1 MRVPHTLQ
9 KLNNVRLKSHV
20 YTYVPSKVPLFN
32 RNADLSYRSS
42 FPKLHTSAT
51 RSNNARKSDSYH
63 PFPLPSAINAIPPS
77 PISQLPFPTSPLRG
91 SWSRTPISSAPV
103 ASLGQLQKLLR
114 SYSGEKSEP
123 TSASTTGGTL
133 SIQHAEAVWLLY
145 STLPQAYRRTF
156 PLSVLHQTFRQVVPR
171 YSDIK
176 TLIGNPRTRNPS
188 IVRDHRRKVRKLAAE
203 WEMRLRVV
211 AGDILAPRR
220 NGARQEGEN
229 MKEVS
234 HTPGV
239 LTGGLRKL
247 SILGDKTGCESILL
261 ELKSRFPPSP
271 SCSSSDSASSLTPMV
286 SPSEWRTLYDYSLR
300 SIVRWLSLNIYRAPT
315 AQGEIL
321 SAISSLK
328 RLISGMQS
336 QGVPAGEQTALV
348 LLDAGRHSSSPAV
361 VQDQKV
367 REGFEDLT
375 RVILEGGYGIK
386 RREKGRDLG
395 ALELGWEGLKV
406 DLPTQVKLAVIEMM
420 GRKGDLWGMI
430 VAFERMYPD
439 LPVLSSPA
447 YSLASPSASTVKPT
461 SASGL
466 GELQENVTEA
476 EAARTNLGSE
486 ELMEEEIPTL
496 SSMIA
501 KEQAERAERDWLGR
515 FRHSDADISDT
526 VTSAS
531 ANIAGPVEATETM
544 ELESSYRRPFSAY
557 LPSVPMPLSLSSF
570 SSHPSYAHAD
580 VNSIPPDY
588 MIKTMLHY
596 IYLHRHPDPDV
607 TFHGG
612 RGRQNVREMG
622 LYVCRVGLRFAAL
635 EQVRWLSELV
645 ASSSA
650 SASSFTSSDPT
661 SNPNLEITQKRIHP
675 DPLWFNTALR
685 IVLSSAGH
693 NKKAI
698 GKTGVLREEI
708 EGLKR
713 RLEEEIEVL
722 EMLRASKAETANVV
736 TADVSACESSVDTSE
751 GQLNDITASTPSLT
765 PNTNIHMNINIDIP
779 THLRSLQT
787 KLDQLA
793 SLKEEIEHRKEVA
806 NARKSRAKVRAA
818 EAQALVEPQSAEV
831 EAVATENEM
840 KMNGKEEQ
848 GKEVYMS
855 GIALA

>member
-9 KLNNVRLKSHV
+9 KLNNVRLKSHL

-32 RNADLSYRSS
+32 RDADLSYRSS
-42 FPKLHTSAT
+42 FFMLHTSAT
-51 RSNNARKSDSYH
+51 RSNSTRKSDSYH

-77 PISQLPFPTSPLRG
+77 PISQLPFPTTPLRG
-91 SWSRTPISSAPV
+91 SWSQTPISSAPV

-114 SYSGEKSEP
+114 SYSGEKSDP
-123 TSASTTGGTL
+123 TSSSTTGGML

-220 NGARQEGEN
+220 NGARREGEN
-229 MKEVS
+229 MKEES
-234 HTPGV
+234 NTPGV

-261 ELKSRFPPSP
+261 ELKSRFPPLP
-271 SCSSSDSASSLTPMV
+271 SCSSGGAASSLTPMV

-386 RREKGRDLG
+386 RKEKGRDLG

-447 YSLASPSASTVKPT
+447 YSLASPSASIVKPT

-486 ELMEEEIPTL
+486 EVMEEEIPTL

-515 FRHSDADISDT
+515 FRRSNADTSDT
-526 VTSAS
+526 VASAS
-531 ANIAGPVEATETM
+531 ANIAGPVEATETV

-570 SSHPSYAHAD
+570 SSYPIYAHSDA
-580 VNSIPPDY
+580 NSIPPDY
-588 MIKTMLHY
+588 IIKTMLHY
-596 IYLHRHPDPDV
+596 IYLHRHPDPDA
-607 TFHGG
+607 TLHGG

-622 LYVCRVGLRFAAL
+622 LYVCRVGLRFAAV

-645 ASSSA
+645 ASSS
-650 SASSFTSSDPT
+650 SSPSSFTSDST
-661 SNPNLEITQKRIHP
+661 SNPNLEITHKRIHP

-685 IVLSSAGH
+685 IVISSAGR

-708 EGLKR
+708 EGLER

-722 EMLRASKAETANVV
+722 EMLRASKAETANLV
-736 TADVSACESSVDTSE
+736 TAGVSGSESSADTSE
-751 GQLNDITASTPSLT
+751 GHLNDITASTPSLT
-765 PNTNIHMNINIDIP
+765 PNTNIHININIDIP

-793 SLKEEIEHRKEVA
+793 RLKEEIEHRKEVA
-806 NARKSRAKVRAA
+806 SARKNRAKARAA
-818 EAQALVEPQSAEV
+818 EAQALVEAQSAV
-831 EAVATENEM
+831 LEAVATENDI
-840 KMNGKEEQ
+840 KMNRKEKEKR
-848 GKEVYMS
+848 KEVYMS

>member
-1 MRVPHTLQ
+1 M
-9 KLNNVRLKSHV
+9 
-20 YTYVPSKVPLFN
+20 
-32 RNADLSYRSS
+32 
-42 FPKLHTSAT
+42 LHTSAT
-51 RSNNARKSDSYH
+51 RSNNTRKSDGYH

-77 PISQLPFPTSPLRG
+77 PISQLPFPTGPLRG
-91 SWSRTPISSAPV
+91 SWSQTPISSAPV

-114 SYSGEKSEP
+114 SYSGEKSQP

-211 AGDILAPRR
+211 AGDILAPKR

-229 MKEVS
+229 MKEES

-271 SCSSSDSASSLTPMV
+271 SSASSDAASSSTPIV
-286 SPSEWRTLYDYSLR
+286 SPSKWRTLYDYSLR

-348 LLDAGRHSSSPAV
+348 LLDAGRHSSSPTV

-375 RVILEGGYGIK
+375 KVILEGGYGIK
-386 RREKGRDLG
+386 RRDKGRDLG

-406 DLPTQVKLAVIEMM
+406 DLPTQVKLAVIEMI

-439 LPVLSSPA
+439 LPVSSSPA
-447 YSLASPSASTVKPT
+447 YSLAPPSASTVKPA

-466 GELQENVTEA
+466 GELQEHVTEA
-476 EAARTNLGSE
+476 EAARANSGSE
-486 ELMEEEIPTL
+486 EVMEEEIPTL
-496 SSMIA
+496 SSMMA

-515 FRHSDADISDT
+515 VRHSGADTPET
-526 VTSAS
+526 VAFAS
-531 ANIAGPVEATETM
+531 ANIAGPAESTETV
-544 ELESSYRRPFSAY
+544 ELGSPYRRPFSAY
-557 LPSVPMPLSLSSF
+557 LPSVPMPLSISSF
-570 SSHPSYAHAD
+570 SSHPIYAHAD
-580 VNSIPPDY
+580 ANSIPPDY

-596 IYLHRHPDPDV
+596 IYLHRHPDPDA

-645 ASSSA
+645 ASSS
-650 SASSFTSSDPT
+650 SSPSSFTSDST
-661 SNPNLEITQKRIHP
+661 SNPNLEISHKRIHP

-685 IVLSSAGH
+685 IVLSSAGR

-708 EGLKR
+708 EGLER

-722 EMLRASKAETANVV
+722 EMLRASKAETANLV
-736 TADVSACESSVDTSE
+736 TGGVSWSESSVDTSE
-751 GQLNDITASTPSLT
+751 GHLSDITASTSSLT
-765 PNTNIHMNINIDIP
+765 PNTNIHININIDIP

-793 SLKEEIEHRKEVA
+793 RLKEEIEHRKEVA
-806 NARKSRAKVRAA
+806 SARKNRGKVRAA
-818 EAQALVEPQSAEV
+818 EAQALVEAQSAV
-831 EAVATENEM
+831 IEAVATENEM
-840 KMNGKEEQ
+840 KMNGKEKEQ